1 MKKETELQYIRRR
14 LAETVGEHNTIAEKS
29 KVPQSTISRIHLG
42 AIPRLDTAIKL
53 IKYLKKLE
61 GVKCS

>member
-1 MKKETELQYIRRR
+1 MKNETDLQYIRRR
-14 LAETVGEHNTIAEKS
+14 LKETVGEHNTIAEKS

-61 GVKCS
+61 AAK